1 MSLHDL
7 QQGKC
12 QNHLTLLRERER
24 ERVQIV
30 QERLKQQ
37 EGQQRSCGRF
47 WAYHGPQSPGST
59 EQEIFTLFSTTIK
72 HGIDAVS
79 MSQQAYKQLTLFLAR
94 TLKKNDMENIVFNWF
109 AFEAFSAGKVMD
121 CHATFHYTNELE
133 SFTWKI
139 TSFFH
144 HRALNCV
151 SRQGN
156 PSEEPNT

>member
-1 MSLHDL
+1 MPLKSTVAYTTPYYNIIKCISQYSLLCRSIYHLAKHMSLHDL

-79 MSQQAYKQLTLFLAR
+79 MSQQAHKQLTLFLAR
-94 TLKKNDMENIVFNWF
+94 TLKKND
-109 AFEAFSAGKVMD
+109 GKH
-121 CHATFHYTNELE
+121 C
-133 SFTWKI
+133 I
-139 TSFFH
+139 
-144 HRALNCV
+144 
-151 SRQGN
+151 
-156 PSEEPNT
+156 